1 MKILA
6 FESSCDETSCA
17 VVENGRKIL
26 SDVISSQVPIHKK
39 FGGVVPEIASRHHIE
54 DVLPV
59 AEEALSEA
67 GLSWKDVDAIAV
79 TQGPGLV
86 GALLVGVAAAKA
98 AAWALGK
105 PLIAV
110 NHMEGHIFANLL
122 QHPDLEP
129 PFLSLVVSG
138 GHTMIVVI
146 EDYNTFKLLGQ
157 TRDDAAGEAFD
168 KIARVMGYPY
178 PGGPHIDKLAQ
189 SGNPNAISFPVG
201 MAKEHN
207 FDFSFS
213 GLKSAVINYLHTA
226 EMKKETVSKE
236 DVAASFQKAVV
247 DVLVSKTMAA
257 AELTGLK
264 TIALAGGVAANS
276 GLRKALETACAARGL
291 RLCRPDPILCTDNG
305 AMIGCRAY
313 YMAEAGDFAPWTL
326 NADPR
331 LPFLAERADV

>member
-17 VVENGRKIL
+17 VIEDGRRIL
-26 SDVISSQVPIHKK
+26 SDVISSQVPIHRK

-59 AEEALSEA
+59 AEEALREA
-67 GLSWKDVDAIAV
+67 HCRWEDLDAVAV

-122 QHPDLEP
+122 QYPDLEP
-129 PFLSLVVSG
+129 PFLALVVSG
-138 GHTMIVVI
+138 GHTMLVVVR
-146 EDYNTFKLLGQ
+146 DYNTFELLGQ

-178 PGGPHIDKLAQ
+178 PGGPHIDRLAKE
-189 SGNPNAISFPVG
+189 GDPEAVHFPMA

-226 EMKKETVSKE
+226 EMKKQPVMKE

-247 DVLVSKTMAA
+247 DVLTAKAMAA
-257 AELTGLK
+257 LEKTGLR
-264 TIALAGGVAANS
+264 TLVLAGGVAANS
-276 GLRKALETACAARGL
+276 GLRASLEAACGARGV
-291 RLCRPDPILCTDNG
+291 RLCRPDPVLCTDNG

-313 YMAEAGDFAPWTL
+313 YMAQAGDFAPMTL

-331 LPFLAERADV
+331 LPFLADQVK

>member
-6 FESSCDETSCA
+6 FETSCDETSCA
-17 VVENGRKIL
+17 VVENGRTVL

-59 AEEALSEA
+59 AEAALDQA
-67 GLSWKDVDAIAV
+67 GCTWKDMDALAV

-86 GALLVGVAAAKA
+86 GALLVGVAAAKS
-98 AAWALGK
+98 AAWALEK
-105 PLIAV
+105 PLVAV
-110 NHMEGHIFANLL
+110 NHMEGHIFANLV
-122 QHPDLEP
+122 QYPYLEP
-129 PFLSLVVSG
+129 PFLALVVSG
-138 GHTMIVVI
+138 GHTMLVQVLG
-146 EDYNTFKLLGQ
+146 YNHFLLLGQ

-189 SGNPNAISFPVG
+189 EGDAEAVAFPHAMG
-201 MAKEHN
+201 GEHN

-226 EMKKETVSKE
+226 QMKGEAVSHE
-236 DVAASFQKAVV
+236 DTAASFQKAVT
-247 DVLVSKTMAA
+247 DVLTEKTMAA
-257 AELTGLK
+257 ADKTGMK
-264 TIALAGGVAANS
+264 TIALAGGVAANT
-276 GLRKALETACAARGL
+276 GLRKALAEACVERGL
-291 RLCRPDPILCTDNG
+291 RLCRPDPVLCTDNG

-313 YMAEAGDFAPWTL
+313 YMAQEGKFAPLTL

-331 LPFLAERADV
+331 LPFSFSR